1 MMTVSERLMIEEF
14 NDLFPN
20 RASLAIAL
28 KSSPTPTF
36 RETRRVTL
44 FTNDEKVAY
53 IKELRTREYLNQGRR
68 LLGHDEIREY
78 CQNMAVED
86 DCYMLNVLDAI
97 SSLR

>member
-1 MMTVSERLMIEEF
+1 MNVSERLMVEEF
-14 NDLFPN
+14 NNLFPN

-28 KSSPTPTF
+28 KSSPTPAF

-44 FTNDEKVAY
+44 FTDSEKVAY
-53 IKELRTREYLNQGRR
+53 IKELRAREYLNQGRR
-68 LLGHDEIREY
+68 LMSHDEVREY

-97 SSLR
+97 SSIR